1 MPAPVQ
7 SPMQSPGQSTAT
19 QQVGIERRAPVPLT
33 VYLEGIRA
41 GLVGASIIAVWFL
54 LVDTIAGH
62 PFYTPAVLGQA
73 LFHGEASIQGGAP
86 IEPSLELVAGF
97 TWVHYLVF
105 LLIGV
110 GAARLMAL
118 AERNPNLGFG
128 IVLFF
133 AVFEFGFLLASMIFA
148 DSVMQRLAW
157 PAVVIGNLLA
167 AIGMCWVL
175 WRAHRQLAIQP

>member
-1 MPAPVQ
+1 MPVESGVSHPVEIQ
-7 SPMQSPGQSTAT
+7 RG
-19 QQVGIERRAPVPLT
+19 APVPLT
-33 VYLEGIRA
+33 VYLEGMRA
-41 GLVGASIIAVWFL
+41 GVVGASIIALWFL
-54 LVDTIAGH
+54 IVDTIAGQ
-62 PFYTPAVLGQA
+62 PFYTPTVLGAA
-73 LFHGEASIQGGAP
+73 LFRGGAGLEGGGP
-86 IEPSLELVAGF
+86 IQPSLELVAGF

-118 AERNPNLGFG
+118 AEHNPNVGFG

-175 WRAHRQLAIQP
+175 WSAHRQLAIQP

>member
-1 MPAPVQ
+1 MSAPVQ

-54 LVDTIAGH
+54 LVDTVAGH

-118 AERNPNLGFG
+118 AESNPNLGFG

-133 AVFEFGFLLASMIFA
+133 AVFEFGFLLVSMVFA
-148 DSVMQRLAW
+148 EGVLQRLAW
-157 PAVVIGNLLA
+157 PAVVVGNLLA
-167 AIGMCWVL
+167 AVGMGVVL
-175 WRAHRQLAIQP
+175 WRGHRQLDIRP

>member
-7 SPMQSPGQSTAT
+7 FPAQSAAT
-19 QQVGIERRAPVPLT
+19 RPVEIERRAPVPTT

-41 GLVGASIIAVWFL
+41 GLVGATIIAVWFL
-54 LVDTIAGH
+54 IVDTIAGR
-62 PFYTPAVLGQA
+62 PFYTPAVLGAA
-73 LFHGEASIQGGAP
+73 LFQGEAAIRGSAP
-86 IEPSLELVAGF
+86 IVPSLELVAGF

-110 GAARLMAL
+110 GAAQLMAL
-118 AERNPNLGFG
+118 AERNPSVGFG

-133 AVFEFGFLLASMIFA
+133 AVFEFGFLIASMVFA

-157 PAVVIGNLLA
+157 PAVVVGNLLA
-167 AIGMCWVL
+167 AIGMGWVL
-175 WRAHRQLAIQP
+175 WRAHRQLAIEP

>member
-1 MPAPVQ
+1 MPAQ
-7 SPMQSPGQSTAT
+7 SVPQPAAM
-19 QQVGIERRAPVPLT
+19 ERDAPLPLT

-54 LVDTIAGH
+54 VVDTIAGH
-62 PFYTPAVLGQA
+62 PFYTPAVLGHA
-73 LFHGEASIQGGAP
+73 LFQGEAAIQGGTP
-86 IEPSLELVAGF
+86 IEPSLEMVAGF

-157 PAVVIGNLLA
+157 PAVVVGNLLA

>member
-1 MPAPVQ
+1 MSAPVQ
-7 SPMQSPGQSTAT
+7 SPMESPVT
-19 QQVGIERRAPVPLT
+19 QQAGIERRAPVSLT

-54 LVDTIAGH
+54 VVDTLAGR

-73 LFHGEASIQGGAP
+73 LFHGEAAIQGPAP
-86 IEPSLELVAGF
+86 IEPSLEMVAGF

-105 LLIGV
+105 LLIGI

-118 AERNPNLGFG
+118 AERNSNLGFG

-148 DSVMQRLAW
+148 DSVMERLAW
-157 PAVVIGNLLA
+157 PAVVVGNLLA
-167 AIGMCWVL
+167 AIGMGWVL
-175 WRAHRQLAIQP
+175 WRGHRQLDIQP